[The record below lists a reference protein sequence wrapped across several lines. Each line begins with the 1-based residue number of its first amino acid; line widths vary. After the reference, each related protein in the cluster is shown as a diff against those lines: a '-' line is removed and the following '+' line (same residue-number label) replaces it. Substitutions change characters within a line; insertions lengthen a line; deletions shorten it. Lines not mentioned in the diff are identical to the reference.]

1 MLEIYGKSYCDWCT
15 KAVELANSYN
25 LNHTYY
31 NCDNNVN
38 ALLFVNDFLRLKHFH
53 KFGGTANTLVV
64 IKRLLKKYKI
74 QLAITDRGLSSHG

>member
-31 NCDNNVN
+31 NCDDNVN
-38 ALLFVNDFLRLKHFH
+38 ALLLRERFPEIKTLPQIWWNGKHI
-53 KFGGTANTLVV
+53 VV
-64 IKRLLKKYKI
+64 IKHLLKKFKI
-74 QLAITDRGLSSHG
+74 QSSIMDKGLSNG